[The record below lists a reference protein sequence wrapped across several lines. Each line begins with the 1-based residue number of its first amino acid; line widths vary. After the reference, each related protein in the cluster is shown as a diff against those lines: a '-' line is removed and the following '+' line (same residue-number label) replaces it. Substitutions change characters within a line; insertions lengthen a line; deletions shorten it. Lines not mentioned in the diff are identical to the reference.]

1 MSKIPYTFVHLCYG
15 RNINGLS
22 FREMEKKIEKNQLQM
37 MRIISHEAV
46 IKSSSRINKML
57 THHLAMGLL
66 HGF

>member
-15 RNINGLS
+15 RNIDGLS
-22 FREMEKKIEKNQLQM
+22 FREVKKIEKNQLQM